1 MVCCG
6 IGKGTRL
13 GSWYSG
19 FFDDV
24 EDDNSHMFAW
34 DKPLLLK
41 PFNYAEG
48 HNVNVAEAWRMVCL
62 AALVPWRSS
71 VPHLR
76 DWEAKGLESQRLYE
90 FEASGVKNWIY
101 NMH

>member
-41 PFNYAEG
+41 PLITPKATMSL
-48 HNVNVAEAWRMVCL
+48 WQKR
-62 AALVPWRSS
+62 
-71 VPHLR
+71 
-76 DWEAKGLESQRLYE
+76 
-90 FEASGVKNWIY
+90 GVWFVLQL
-101 NMH
+101 